1 MHKEQERLNVL
12 RLLPRWTQSRA
23 GEIEHPALVAE
34 MNKEYKAPYL
44 YLKKLVYYLLDYLQI
59 KWQKKRAPMINW
71 NEAIARD
78 VVGVATH

>member
-1 MHKEQERLNVL
+1 MHWSMHKEQERLNVL

-44 YLKKLVYYLLDYLQI
+44 KKLVYYLLDYLQI
-59 KWQKKRAPMINW
+59 KWQKKKELQWLIEMKPLR
-71 NEAIARD
+71 
-78 VVGVATH
+78 